1 MHTSIPAE
9 TFTIPEELN
18 AVSPPE
24 VRGIRR
30 DQVKMMVL
38 TRYNGKC
45 IHSQFNQLTNFL
57 REGDLLVFNNSRTI
71 PAVLKADVWR
81 NGIMRK
87 KAVEVRLARKVYE
100 NGWEVLLPEGGV
112 KKGDKLIFSKRLQG
126 KTVLLKDNYPFV
138 LVRFSLTGRRF
149 YEEIYKLGQPVR
161 YEYIHHPWELDHY
174 QTVYGS
180 VPGSVEMPSA
190 GRAFSWELISQL
202 KKKGVKTAFLW
213 LHTGLSYLMDNQ
225 WELPPGE
232 NKESYAI
239 PQETAELVT
248 EAKHNGGRIIA
259 VGTTVVRALE
269 TAGFNNGR
277 MTAQSGWTDIY
288 INETSS
294 LSVADGLVT
303 GFHEPEAS
311 HLNMLTAFVD
321 RKDLIS
327 AYNIALK
334 EGYLWHE
341 FGDINLI
348 I

>member
-1 MHTSIPAE
+1 MNTSLSAE

-18 AVSPPE
+18 AAAPPE

-38 TRYNGKC
+38 SRTNGKL
-45 IHSQFNQLTNFL
+45 IHSHFNNLTDFL
-57 REGDLLVFNNSRTI
+57 REGDLLVLNNSRTI

-81 NGIMRK
+81 NGIKRRK
-87 KAVEVRLARKVYE
+87 ATEVRLARKIYE

-112 KKGDKLIFSKRLQG
+112 KKGDKLIFSRRLQG
-126 KTVLLKDNYPFV
+126 KAVLLKDNYPFV
-138 LVRFSLTGRRF
+138 LVRFSLTGRQL
-149 YEEIYKLGQPVR
+149 YDEIYKLGEPVR
-161 YEYIHHPWELDHY
+161 YEYIHHPWDLGQY

-202 KKKGVKTAFLW
+202 KKIGVKTAFLQ
-213 LHTGLSYLMDNQ
+213 LHTGLSYLTDNQ

-232 NKESYAI
+232 NKESYMV

-248 EAKHNGGRIIA
+248 ETKQNGGRIIA

-269 TAGFNNGR
+269 TAGFKNGR

-294 LSVADGLVT
+294 LSAADGLIT

-311 HLNMLTAFVD
+311 HLNMLTAFVE
-321 RKDLIS
+321 RKKLIS
-327 AYNIALK
+327 AYNTALE

-348 I
+348 L